1 MTFETIML
9 AALTT
14 TMLYQAVKIRQLTSA
29 CEELDNVVFEL
40 VEAHNK
46 LVTALTTDEDTSSS

>member
-14 TMLYQAVKIRQLTSA
+14 TMLYQAIKIRQLTSA

-46 LVTALTTDEDTSSS
+46 LVTALTTDEADS